1 MWWCGGIG
9 GWNSG
14 GVVVFQGRT
23 MKRWWC
29 GGVGGWKGGGVVV

>member
-1 MWWCGGIG
+1 MWWCGGVG

-23 MKRWWC
+23 MK
-29 GGVGGWKGGGVVV
+29 GGGVEG